1 MGRLNKPAKPNY
13 PYRSPNQTNAEDL
26 TPNLLED
33 VGASQAADMRR
44 IGRGL
49 SPDAA
54 EGHKFSDV
62 NRRRQQEAGGRA
74 TLRSLGRAG
83 ALGAAAQ
90 VGEAIGQEIDRR
102 NPEVGKAAERM
113 IEGSGVGSLMRR
125 GAVPPGRVEFSDEA
139 EQAMIDRDVAEASRA
154 AREKSDEEREERR
167 VKSDRE
173 RALRAG
179 AKEGYASGGFVR
191 KADGIAQRGKTR
203 GRFV

>member
-1 MGRLNKPAKPNY
+1 MGRLNRPAKPNY

-44 IGRGL
+44 VGRGL
-49 SPDAA
+49 SPTAA
-54 EGHKFSDV
+54 SPA
-62 NRRRQQEAGGRA
+62 NRLRQQEAGGRA

-83 ALGAAAQ
+83 LLGAAA
-90 VGEAIGQEIDRR
+90 EAGREIDRR
-102 NPEVGKAAERM
+102 NPEVGEAAEKI

-125 GAVPPGRVEFSDEA
+125 GAVPPGRVEFTDEA
-139 EQAMIDRDVAEASRA
+139 EQEFINRDVERGMRI

-167 VKSDRE
+167 VKIDRE
-173 RALRAG
+173 RALRTG

-191 KADGIAQRGKTR
+191 KADGIAQRGKTK

>member
-1 MGRLNKPAKPNY
+1 MGRLNRPAKPNY

-44 IGRGL
+44 VGRGL
-49 SPDAA
+49 SPTAA
-54 EGHKFSDV
+54 SPA
-62 NRRRQQEAGGRA
+62 NRLRQQEAGGRA

-83 ALGAAAQ
+83 LLGAAAEAGKKFGEDLDKYDPT
-90 VGEAIGQEIDRR
+90 VGPAVEKAIE
-102 NPEVGKAAERM
+102 K
-113 IEGSGVGSLMRR
+113 SGVGSLMRR
-125 GAVPPGRVEFSDEA
+125 GAVPPGRVEFTDEA
-139 EQAMIDRDVAEASRA
+139 EQEFINRDVERGMRI

-167 VKSDRE
+167 VKIDRE
-173 RALRAG
+173 RALRTG

-191 KADGIAQRGKTR
+191 KADGIAQRGKTK

>member
-26 TPNLLED
+26 APNLLED

-49 SPDAA
+49 SPDATP
-54 EGHKFSDV
+54 GHKFSEV

-74 TLRSLGRAG
+74 ALRSLGRAG
-83 ALGAAAQ
+83 ALGAAAE
-90 VGEAIGQEIDRR
+90 VGEAVGRELDRR
-102 NPEVGKAAERM
+102 NPKVGEAAERM

-125 GAVPPGRVEFSDEA
+125 GAVPSGRVEFSDEA
-139 EQAMIDRDVAEASRA
+139 EQEFANQDVERAMRV
-154 AREKSDEEREERR
+154 ARERSDEEREERR
-167 VKSDRE
+167 VKTDRE
-173 RALRAG
+173 RALRTG

>member
-13 PYRSPNQTNAEDL
+13 TYRSPNQTNAEDL
-26 TPNLLED
+26 APNLLED

-44 IGRGL
+44 VGRGL
-49 SPDAA
+49 SPDATP
-54 EGHKFSDV
+54 GHKFSEV

-74 TLRSLGRAG
+74 ALRSLGRAG

-90 VGEAIGQEIDRR
+90 VGEAVGQEIDRR
-102 NPEVGKAAERM
+102 NPKVGEAAERM

-125 GAVPPGRVEFSDEA
+125 GAVSPGRVEFSDEA
-139 EQAMIDRDVAEASRA
+139 EQAMIDRDVSEALRS

-167 VKSDRE
+167 VKTDRE
-173 RALRAG
+173 RALRSG
-179 AKEGYASGGFVR
+179 AKEGFAKGGFVR
-191 KADGIAQRGKTR
+191 KADGIAQRGKTK

>member
-1 MGRLNKPAKPNY
+1 MGRLNRPAKPNY

-44 IGRGL
+44 VGRGL
-49 SPDAA
+49 SPTAA
-54 EGHKFSDV
+54 SPA
-62 NRRRQQEAGGRA
+62 NRLRQQEAGGRA

-83 ALGAAAQ
+83 LLGAAAEAGQ
-90 VGEAIGQEIDRR
+90 AVGREIDRR
-102 NPEVGKAAERM
+102 NPEVGEAAEKI

-125 GAVPPGRVEFSDEA
+125 GAVPPGRVEFTDEA
-139 EQAMIDRDVAEASRA
+139 EQEFINRDVERGMRI

-167 VKSDRE
+167 VKIDRE
-173 RALRAG
+173 RALRTG

-191 KADGIAQRGKTR
+191 KADGIAQRGKTK